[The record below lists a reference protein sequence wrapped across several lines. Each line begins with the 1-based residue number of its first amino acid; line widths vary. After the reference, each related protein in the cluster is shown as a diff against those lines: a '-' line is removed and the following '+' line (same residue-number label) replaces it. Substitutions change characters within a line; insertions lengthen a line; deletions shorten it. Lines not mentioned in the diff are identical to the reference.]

1 MDQNITYKTILKEEY
16 KRGTIITFHGGCFMG
31 GNTSYDRFQNV
42 LLSSLGYDVHQVC
55 FPKNYTE
62 FIRWTNNFNFE
73 GMQQPIYTLGRSSG
87 GYLAKIFATINV
99 LEVKKAIYIC
109 PVFNP
114 HLRYQINPQ
123 FKEKTLEFFDRI
135 KNSGMS
141 TKMFDKDRE
150 LLLLAKRDENVP
162 NECFTKKQLQS
173 AIYLGP
179 TTHKGMLSTTS
190 KAFAKLVMN
199 HFQ

>member
-1 MDQNITYKTILKEEY
+1 M
-16 KRGTIITFHGGCFMG
+16 R
-31 GNTSYDRFQNV
+31 
-42 LLSSLGYDVHQVC
+42 

-62 FIRWTNNFNFE
+62 FIRWTNTFNFE
-73 GMQQPIYTLGRSSG
+73 GMRQPIYTLGRSSG

-123 FKEKTLEFFDRI
+123 FEEKTLEFFD
-135 KNSGMS
+135 GMP

-150 LLLLAKRDENVP
+150 LLLLAKNDENVP

-179 TTHKGMLSTTS
+179 TTHKGMLTTTS
-190 KAFAKLVMN
+190 KAFAKIVVN
-199 HFQ
+199 HFN